1 MQRKMYTKAVIR
13 ILAGALVSVALFT
26 GCAPGPASTT
36 PPIGN
41 GGGPSLMPA
50 PPSANHYGDDK
61 FILSG
66 PIGVAHLRHH
76 ARHHAG
82 HAGL

>member
-1 MQRKMYTKAVIR
+1 MYIKAIVQ
-13 ILAGALVSVALFT
+13 ILVGALVSVALFT

-41 GGGPSLMPA
+41 GGPTLLAA

-61 FILSG
+61 YVLHG
-66 PIGVAHLRHH
+66 PIGVVPVARHT
-76 ARHHAG
+76 RHHAG
-82 HAGL
+82 QARL